1 MVSGYIEPRGV
12 TWSATGIENRKE
24 NAVSDIKKKRK
35 PAPSQNKTE
44 VASPEGSNLQDR
56 TQEASETGSVD
67 KIRDIIFGNQM
78 RDYETRFV
86 RLEQRLLKEMND
98 LREES
103 GKRFDSLERYV
114 NKEVE
119 ALGARLVTEQNLRT
133 EADKKL
139 SGEAKGVSRAISKS
153 IDRLDGVQNKDSRDL
168 RQQLLEMNKNLSAEI
183 SKKDKEASHALDQTA
198 EELRANKVD
207 RLSLAEVLMEIAVRM
222 SDELAQKLNLKSDDL

>member
-1 MVSGYIEPRGV
+1 MVSAYIEPGGV

-24 NAVSDIKKKRK
+24 NAVGKITKKRN
-35 PAPSQNKTE
+35 PALSKNKTE
-44 VASPEGSNLQDR
+44 VARPEGSNLQDYAK
-56 TQEASETGSVD
+56 EASETGSVD

-86 RLEQRLLKEMND
+86 RLEERILKEIND
-98 LREES
+98 LREET

-119 ALGARLVTEQNLRT
+119 ALGSRLKTEQDLRA

-139 SGEAKGVSRAISKS
+139 SGEAKDVSRALSKS

-168 RQQLLEMNKNLSAEI
+168 RQQLLELNKNLSAEI
-183 SKKDKEASHALDQTA
+183 SKKDKEASQALDRAA

-207 RLSLAEVLMEIAVRM
+207 RLSLAEILMEIAVRM
-222 SDELAQKLNLKSDDL
+222 SDELAEKFNLKSDDL